1 MCKAKILFV
10 EDEALLANNLKKIL
24 EFEDFEVTTAL
35 DGVEA
40 MQYAKKVKPDLVV
53 SDIMMPEMDGYEFYN
68 NFRNLGYDDVP
79 FIYLTAKADYT
90 DIRCGMNLGAD
101 DYLVKPIKAN
111 DLIDA
116 INARLK
122 REKAICKN
130 FEETIERLNKG
141 FKLITNHE
149 FNTPMNGLLGFVRL
163 LKSKMREI
171 EPEVMD
177 DYVNYIE
184 KSANRLNKLFEKL
197 RLWDEIHNAEIN
209 NTRLRMADYCSVNK
223 TLIKVANEVAE
234 QYKRKDDLIYHVEE
248 EMDLS
253 FDCYIIDTL
262 LRELIDNAFKFT
274 EKNQKVNINA
284 TVKDNLYTISIA
296 DNGFKTKA
304 VELTNIKPFKQIN
317 REFFEQ
323 QGLGIGLS
331 LASTIVKRLKGQLN
345 FSDNHPNGILVTLQL
360 PVI

>member
-10 EDEALLANNLKKIL
+10 EDEVLLASNLKKIL

-40 MQYAKKVKPDLVV
+40 MQYAKKDKPDIVV

-79 FIYLTAKADYT
+79 FIYLTAKADYK

-101 DYLVKPIKAN
+101 DYLVKPIKAT

-122 REKAICKN
+122 REKAISKN
-130 FEETIERLNKG
+130 FEETIKRLNKG

-163 LKSKMREI
+163 LKSNMHDMA
-171 EPEVMD
+171 PEVMG

-184 KSANRLNKLFEKL
+184 KSATRLNKLFEKL
-197 RLWDEIHNAEIN
+197 RLWDEINNADIN
-209 NTRLRMADYCSVNK
+209 NGRLRMSDYCSVNK

-234 QYKRKDDLIYHVEE
+234 QYKRKKDLTYTITEE
-248 EMDLS
+248 IDLS

-262 LRELIDNAFKFT
+262 LRELIDNAFKFSD
-274 EKNQKVNINA
+274 KNQKVIINA
-284 TVKDNLYTISIA
+284 STEDNYYTISIA
-296 DNGFKTKA
+296 DNGLKA
-304 VELTNIKPFKQIN
+304 KAAALTNVEPFNQLN
-317 REFFEQ
+317 RDFFEQ

-331 LASTIVKRLKGQLN
+331 LATAIVSKLKGQLN
-345 FSDNHPNGILVTLQL
+345 FSDNHPNGILVTLHL
-360 PVI
+360 PVT